1 MTSRRIRRV
10 LVCRLISEWTC
21 GCCSYG
27 SPIQGRGQKGGESPR
42 VMNLDLRAVGQGTR
56 PAPDG
61 KMPASLGQPFVVKT
75 ECLHGV
81 SSRGG
86 PSSEMGSRS
95 RRERERVRGSGNVRS
110 RRGRSEA
117 AGTRAKGGR
126 YSIAYDDPLG
136 CILWVVY
143 SGLYILG
150 CIFWVVYPFTGSR
163 EQVYIHFTS
172 YLSISNTARGSRT
185 RSE

>member
-56 PAPDG
+56 LAPDG

-86 PSSEMGSRS
+86 PSSETGLQS
-95 RRERERVRGSGNVRS
+95 RRERECVRGSGSGSVRS
-110 RRGRSEA
+110 G
-117 AGTRAKGGR
+117 
-126 YSIAYDDPLG
+126 
-136 CILWVVY
+136 
-143 SGLYILG
+143 SGL
-150 CIFWVVYPFTGSR
+150 SR
-163 EQVYIHFTS
+163 R
-172 YLSISNTARGSRT
+172 ARKRNGDDT
-185 RSE
+185 LLHMM

>member
-1 MTSRRIRRV
+1 MTSQRIRRV

-75 ECLHGV
+75 ECLHRV

-86 PSSEMGSRS
+86 PSSEMGLQSQRKS
-95 RRERERVRGSGNVRS
+95 KCMREGAVIKS
-110 RRGRSEA
+110 RRGQSEA
-117 AGTRAKGGR
+117 AGMQAKGG
-126 YSIAYDDPLG
+126 G
-136 CILWVVY
+136 
-143 SGLYILG
+143 
-150 CIFWVVYPFTGSR
+150 
-163 EQVYIHFTS
+163 
-172 YLSISNTARGSRT
+172 
-185 RSE
+185 